1 MPQPTLTI
9 YAAPVRITELS
20 DRRIVEA
27 SGIAASRRSPGLFY
41 IHNDSGDAARVFLVN
56 REGET
61 VVTLTLSGA
70 RHRDYEDIAIAP
82 GAAPGTFDVCVAD
95 IGDNAAQ
102 RDEVAIYRFGEVD
115 ATAVSSAVDVETTAY
130 RFRYEDGPHN
140 AEGFV
145 VHPTT
150 GDGYVLTKRED
161 GRSDVY
167 VLVAPWDANEL
178 VIVSRIASLRFPP
191 GVPPIATMVT
201 GADLSADG
209 RRLATRSYVGGWEW
223 TLAPDAGAPAF
234 ASIFDT
240 SPNGLRLALE
250 LQGEA
255 IAYAPGGEALL
266 TVSEHTPT
274 PLHEI
279 RRVGGD

>member
-9 YAAPVRITELS
+9 YAAPVRITELR

-27 SGIAASRRSPGLFY
+27 SGIVASRRTPGLFY

-209 RRLATRSYVGGWEW
+209 QRLATRSYVGGWEW
-223 TLAPDAGAPAF
+223 TLAPDAGALTF
-234 ASIFDT
+234 ASIFD
-240 SPNGLRLALE
+240 SPPSGLRLALE

-255 IAYAPGGEALL
+255 IAYAPDGEALL